1 MRIFVDLLLLA
12 SAGLIFSIG
21 LFAAFNGKNKSSKT
35 AFAVFVLLLTGW
47 NFTVYKLSG
56 SLAVPDFKMWL
67 QIFAVL
73 GVSAPFVYFH
83 FLSVFLD
90 SDFLKKLS
98 AAGYGAV
105 LLILGYNAIAGFS
118 DQSGV
123 IFASFSIFAS
133 FAILIC
139 SLAISRSIFRE
150 NILIDRKSRTI
161 LMASLC
167 NFIGTSLA
175 WFYFISPLPVLG
187 WLFLLIS
194 ISLFA
199 SYVARFPAFEFRA
212 VFSQSL
218 KWIILTGFAVSPIIV
233 LVYYNDSWIAVQKN
247 VALALASL
255 IVLYS
260 ILAYLL
266 LIQPMIDR
274 LFGRRF
280 LKKQEALRS
289 FFYSISSLG
298 SLDELLSRT
307 NDFFKKT
314 FHFQRMRFF
323 VFDDR
328 KHKFSLIF
336 ADLPGSRIKKEI
348 FTVQD
353 NDFWEYWAS
362 DNRILTPRDASTFE
376 NARAAHTF
384 ARLIKSQEADVLFP
398 LVFAGNFIGFFALAS
413 DSLKEGLRLD
423 NLKMFDEMR
432 DELSIVFSNSI
443 LFSKTGAWNAT
454 LEAKI
459 QERTKEL
466 QKIHDKLNNE
476 RNTAKMFSRIIV
488 KRELEMIE
496 LKKKA
501 KEMPV

>member
-1 MRIFVDLLLLA
+1 MQIFVDLLLLV
-12 SAGLIFSIG
+12 SAGLILSIG
-21 LFAAFNGKNKSSKT
+21 LFAALNGKNKSSKT
-35 AFAVFVLLLTGW
+35 AFAVFALILTGW

-56 SLAVPDFKMWL
+56 SLAASDYKMWL

-73 GVSAPFVYFH
+73 GVSAPFAYFH

-118 DQSGV
+118 DQSDV

-139 SLAISRSIFRE
+139 SFAISRSIYRE
-150 NILIDRKSRTI
+150 NILADRKSRTI
-161 LMASLC
+161 LIASFC
-167 NFIGTSLA
+167 NFIGATLV
-175 WFYFISPLPVLG
+175 WFYFIPLLPALG

-199 SYVARFPAFEFRA
+199 SYIARFPAFEFRA
-212 VFSQSL
+212 VFFQSL

-233 LVYYNDSWIAVQKN
+233 LVYYNHSWIAVQKN

-289 FFYSISSLG
+289 FFYSISTLG

-307 NDFFKKT
+307 NDFFRKT
-314 FHFQRMRFF
+314 FHFQRVRFF

-336 ADLPGSRIKKEI
+336 SNPPVSRIKKEI

-413 DSLKEGLRLD
+413 DSLKEGLRLE

>member
-21 LFAAFNGKNKSSKT
+21 LFAALNGKNKSSKT
-35 AFAVFVLLLTGW
+35 AFAVLVLFLTGW
-47 NFTVYKLSG
+47 NFSVYKLSG

-90 SDFLKKLS
+90 SDFSKKLS

-118 DQSGV
+118 DQSGAV
-123 IFASFSIFAS
+123 FAAFSILAAFA
-133 FAILIC
+133 ALIC
-139 SLAISRSIFRE
+139 SLVILRSTYRE
-150 NILIDRKSRTI
+150 NILADRKSRTI

-167 NFIGTSLA
+167 NFIGATLV
-175 WFYFISPLPVLG
+175 WFYFIAPLPALG
-187 WLFLLIS
+187 WLILLIS

-212 VFSQSL
+212 VFFQLL
-218 KWIILTGFAVSPIIV
+218 KLVILAGFAVSPIII
-233 LVYYNDSWIAVQKN
+233 LVYYNHAWIAVQKN

-260 ILAYLL
+260 ILAYFL

-274 LFGRRF
+274 LFGRKL
-280 LKKQEALRS
+280 LKKEKALRD
-289 FFYSISSLG
+289 FFYSISTLG
-298 SLDELLSRT
+298 SLDELLTRT
-307 NDFFKKT
+307 GDFFQKT
-314 FHFQRMRFF
+314 FHFQEVRFF
-323 VFDDR
+323 IFDDR

-336 ADLPGSRIKKEI
+336 ANPPGGRIKKEI

-362 DNRILTPRDASTFE
+362 DNRILTPRDASSFE

-384 ARLIKSQEADVLFP
+384 TRLIKSQDADVLFP
-398 LVFAGNFIGFFALAS
+398 LVFAGNFIGFFALKC
-413 DSLKEGLRLD
+413 DSLKEGLRLE

-443 LFSKTGAWNAT
+443 LYSKTGAWNAT

-488 KRELEMIE
+488 KRELDMIE

-501 KEMPV
+501 KEMLV

>member
-1 MRIFVDLLLLA
+1 MQTFIDLLFLA
-12 SAGLIFSIG
+12 TAGLIFSIG
-21 LFAAFNGKNKSSKT
+21 LFAAFNGKIKSLKI
-35 AFAVFVLLLTGW
+35 VFVIFALFLVVW
-47 NFTVYKLSG
+47 NFSVLKLSG
-56 SLAVPDFKMWL
+56 NLEAADFKMWL

-73 GVSAPFVYFH
+73 GVSAPAAYFH

-90 SDFLKKLS
+90 SNFLKKRV
-98 AAGYGAV
+98 AVGYGAV

-118 DQSGV
+118 NQSSV
-123 IFASFSIFAS
+123 IFASFSILAAFAT
-133 FAILIC
+133 LIC
-139 SLAISRSIFRE
+139 SLVILRSTYRE
-150 NILIDRKSRTI
+150 NIFVDRKSKAI
-161 LMASLC
+161 LSASFC
-167 NFIGTSLA
+167 NFFGVILV
-175 WFYFISPLPVLG
+175 WFYFTAPLPALG

-194 ISLFA
+194 VSLFA
-199 SYVARFPAFEFRA
+199 SYVARFPAFELHA
-212 VFSQSL
+212 VFFQLL
-218 KWIILTGFAVSPIIV
+218 KWVILVGFAVSPIII
-233 LVYYNDSWIAVQKN
+233 LVYYNHVWIAVQKN

-255 IVLYS
+255 IVFYS

-266 LIQPMIDR
+266 FIQPIIDR

-280 LKKQEALRS
+280 LKKQDALRS
-289 FFYSISSLG
+289 FFYSTSTLG

-307 NDFFKKT
+307 CDFFKKT
-314 FHFQRMRFF
+314 FHFQRVRFF

-336 ADLPGSRIKKEI
+336 ADPPGSRIKKEI

-362 DNRILTPRDASTFE
+362 DNRILTPRDGSTFE

-384 ARLIKSQEADVLFP
+384 ARLIKSQDADVLFP

-413 DSLKEGLRLD
+413 DSLKEGLRLE
-423 NLKMFDEMR
+423 NLKIFDEMR

-443 LFSKTGAWNAT
+443 LYSKTGAWNAT

-488 KRELEMIE
+488 KRELDMIE

-501 KEMPV
+501 KEMLV

>member
-1 MRIFVDLLLLA
+1 MQTFIDFLFLA
-12 SAGLIFSIG
+12 TAGLIFSIG
-21 LFAAFNGKNKSSKT
+21 MFAVFNGKIKPLKIV
-35 AFAVFVLLLTGW
+35 FAVFILLLTGW
-47 NFTVYKLSG
+47 NFSIYKLSN
-56 SLAVPDFKMWL
+56 SLEAVDYKMWL

-73 GVSAPFVYFH
+73 GVSTPFAYLH

-90 SDFLKKLS
+90 SNFLKKWA
-98 AAGYGAV
+98 AAGYGIV

-118 DQSGV
+118 YQSGA
-123 IFASFSIFAS
+123 IFATFSILAS
-133 FAILIC
+133 FAVLIYSLVIL
-139 SLAISRSIFRE
+139 RFTYRE
-150 NILIDRKSRTI
+150 NIFVDRKSRAI
-161 LMASLC
+161 ISALFC
-167 NFIGTSLA
+167 NFIGATLV
-175 WFYFISPLPVLG
+175 WFYFIPLLPALG

-199 SYVARFPAFEFRA
+199 SYIARFPVFEFRA
-212 VFSQSL
+212 VFFQSL
-218 KWIILTGFAVSPIIV
+218 KWIILVGFAVSPIIV
-233 LVYYNDSWIAVQKN
+233 LVYYNHSWIAVQKN

-266 LIQPMIDR
+266 LIQPIIDR

-280 LKKQEALRS
+280 LKKQDALRS
-289 FFYSISSLG
+289 FFYSTSTLG

-307 NDFFKKT
+307 SDFFKKT
-314 FHFQRMRFF
+314 FHFQSVRFF

-336 ADLPGSRIKKEI
+336 ADPPGSRIKKEI

-362 DNRILTPRDASTFE
+362 DNRILTRRDASTFE

-384 ARLIKSQEADVLFP
+384 ARLIKSQDADVLFP

-413 DSLKEGLRLD
+413 DSLKEGLRLE

-443 LFSKTGAWNAT
+443 LYSKTGAWNAT

-496 LKKKA
+496 LKKKI
-501 KEMPV
+501 KVV